1 MYLILVTRFLNGAR
15 DENTSAESLA
25 AARNLHACLWQ
36 LPLEMTPYS
45 EPIVIIP

>member
-25 AARNLHACLWQ
+25 AARVCTLANGSY
-36 LPLEMTPYS
+36 PLDMTSYS
-45 EPIVIIP
+45 KPIVIIP